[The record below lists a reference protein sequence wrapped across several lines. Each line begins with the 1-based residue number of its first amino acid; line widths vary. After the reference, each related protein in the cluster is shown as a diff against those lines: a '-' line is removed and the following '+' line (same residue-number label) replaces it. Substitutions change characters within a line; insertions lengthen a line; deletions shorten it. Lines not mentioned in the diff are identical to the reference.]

1 MEIYQLRTFVAVAQ
15 QGHLTQAAE
24 ILHLSQPAVTAQIK
38 ALEEELGLALFERT
52 AGGVLLTKAGAMLL
66 PQAEQLIAGARG
78 MLTLAKG
85 MHGQLAGKIR
95 LGTVG
100 DPAVLR
106 LADFLVELHQ
116 QFPLLD
122 VHTFHSISGSVLND
136 VRKKTLDAGFFIGK
150 NPYVNVHS
158 LVLREL
164 TFRVVAPSAWKE
176 RLQSANWKDV
186 GKLPWVWINQFNS
199 YNKLSTEL
207 FREKNISPQKV
218 FELDQESTTLA
229 LVKAGVGMSLMR
241 DELAQDAIKSGE
253 VIEWGDVRKTTPLNF
268 IYPAECR
275 DDPMI
280 NAMLQVLHG
289 MWPPAESQ

>member
-85 MHGQLAGKIR
+85 MHGQLSGKIR

-136 VRKKTLDAGFFIGK
+136 VRKKNLDAGFFIGK

-164 TFRVVAPSAWKE
+164 TFCVVAPSAWKE
-176 RLQSANWKDV
+176 RLQSASWKDV

-207 FREKNISPQKV
+207 FREKNIAPQKV
-218 FELDQESTTLA
+218 FELDQESTSLA
-229 LVKAGVGMSLMR
+229 LVKAGVRMSLMR
-241 DELAQDAIKSGE
+241 DELAQEAIKSGE

-289 MWPPAESQ
+289 MWPPAECQ

>member
-85 MHGQLAGKIR
+85 MHGQLTGKVR

-100 DPAVLR
+100 DPDVLR

-199 YNKLSTEL
+199 YNKLSSEL

-241 DELAQDAIKSGE
+241 DELAQEAIKSGE

-275 DDPMI
+275 DDPLV

-289 MWPPAESQ
+289 MWPPAECQ

>member
-85 MHGQLAGKIR
+85 MHGQLTGKVR

-100 DPAVLR
+100 DPDVLR

-199 YNKLSTEL
+199 YNKLSSEL

-241 DELAQDAIKSGE
+241 DELAQEAIKSGE

-289 MWPPAESQ
+289 MWPPAECQ

>member
-1 MEIYQLRTFVAVAQ
+1 
-15 QGHLTQAAE
+15 
-24 ILHLSQPAVTAQIK
+24 
-38 ALEEELGLALFERT
+38 
-52 AGGVLLTKAGAMLL
+52 VLLTKAGAMLL

-85 MHGQLAGKIR
+85 MHGQLSGKIR

-136 VRKKTLDAGFFIGK
+136 VRKKNLDAGFFIGK

-164 TFRVVAPSAWKE
+164 TFCVVAPSAWKE
-176 RLQSANWKDV
+176 RLQSASWKDV

-207 FREKNISPQKV
+207 FREKNIAPQKV

-241 DELAQDAIKSGE
+241 DELAQEAIKSGE
-253 VIEWGDVRKTTPLNF
+253 VIEWGGVRKTTPLNF

-275 DDPMI
+275 DDPLV

-289 MWPPAESQ
+289 MWLPLTSQ

>member
-1 MEIYQLRTFVAVAQ
+1 MEIYQLRTFVTVAQ

-38 ALEEELGLALFERT
+38 ALEEEMGISLFERT
-52 AGGVLLTKAGAMLL
+52 AGGVVLTKAGALLL

-78 MLTLAKG
+78 MLSLAKG
-85 MHGQLAGKIR
+85 LLGKLSGKVR

-136 VRKKTLDAGFFIGK
+136 VRKKNLDAGFFIGK

-158 LVLREL
+158 VVLREL
-164 TFRVVAPSAWKE
+164 TFRVVAPSAWRD

-241 DELAQDAIKSGE
+241 DELALDAIKSGE

-275 DDPMI
+275 DDPLVD
-280 NAMLQVLHG
+280 AMLQVVRQL
-289 MWPPAESQ
+289 WPPVA